1 MKLLI
6 SLWSVFLL
14 LGMLPVQ
21 AAVVGYVPMDDRPVN
36 LEYVADTARAAG
48 ETIVTPPVLNIAG
61 RQRPGN
67 VPGLWDWV
75 FEQGAVSDAMVLSA
89 DSLVYGGLVA
99 SRTHFDS
106 EAELSARLEKFR
118 ELKRRYPALRLYVF
132 NTIMRT
138 PKMSAG
144 STEPPYYEQLGP
156 SIFRIT
162 ALEDKREI
170 VGLTA
175 GETAELAQLIVR
187 VPAVNLADWRTRR
200 AKNYRINE
208 QLQQLAREGTFEYL
222 LLGRDDAS
230 PLSASHQE
238 ARHLQTSGAGM
249 AASRYLSIPGADNLG
264 MSLVVQAINDVNFR
278 LPLVKVFYAPGA
290 GGATVASYEDRPLS
304 ESIPQHIVVAGG
316 VKADWVERPD
326 LVLAVNS
333 PADGRTREANQPGN
347 VTQANPAVR
356 TFVDKVR
363 SDVEAGRHVAVGDVS
378 FANGADNSLLPLLK
392 EQGLLDRLAA
402 YSGWNTAGNTLGY
415 AVGQGM
421 LSPFMP
427 DGQRK
432 KMLAVRYL
440 DDWAYQANIRGQLY
454 EEVVY
459 PAGNDGQWLN
469 TLKPRVTKA
478 ATAKIR
484 RFAAVNLWPMTIED
498 IWVEF
503 PWNRMFELGVH
514 IR

>member
-1 MKLLI
+1 MKLRIVVLC
-6 SLWSVFLL
+6 WLL
-14 LGMLPVQ
+14 LAGAQ
-21 AAVVGYVPMDDRPVN
+21 AAQAAAIGYVPMDDRPVN

-48 ETIVTPPVLNIAG
+48 ETIVTPSVSAIAG
-61 RQRPGN
+61 RQRPGS
-67 VPGLWDWV
+67 GSRLWDWV
-75 FEQGAVSDAMVLSA
+75 FEQAAVSDAMALSA

-99 SRTHFDS
+99 SRTHFASD
-106 EAELSARLEKFR
+106 AELLARLEKFR

-132 NTIMRT
+132 STIMRT

-144 STEPPYYEQLGP
+144 ATEPPYYEKLGP
-156 SIFRIT
+156 AIFRIT
-162 ALEDKREI
+162 ALEDKRE
-170 VGLTA
+170 VAGLSA
-175 GETAELAQLIVR
+175 AETAELSRLIGA
-187 VPAVNLADWRTRR
+187 VPAENLADWRTRR

-208 QLQQLAREGTFEYL
+208 QLQQLAREGVFEYL

-249 AASRYLSIPGADNLG
+249 DASRYLSIPGADNLG

-278 LPLVKVFYAPGA
+278 LPFVKVFYAPGV
-290 GGATVASYEDRPLS
+290 GGATVASYEDRPLA
-304 ESIPQHIVVAGG
+304 ESIPQHIVVSGG
-316 VKADWVERPD
+316 VKADWVEHPD

-333 PADGRTREANQPGN
+333 PADGKTREANQPEN

-356 TFVDKVR
+356 TFVGQVC
-363 SDVEAGRHVAVGDVS
+363 SELAAGRTVSVGDVS
-378 FANGADNSLLPLLK
+378 FANGADNSLLTLMK
-392 EQGLLDRLAA
+392 EAGILDRLAA

-427 DGQRK
+427 AGQRK

-469 TLKPRVTKA
+469 ALKPRVTKA
-478 ATAKIR
+478 ATLKIR
-484 RFAAVNLWPMTIED
+484 RFAAANLWPMTVEN

>member
-1 MKLLI
+1 MKFRI
-6 SLWSVFLL
+6 FVMCCLL
-14 LGMLPVQ
+14 LAGAPAAR
-21 AAVVGYVPMDDRPVN
+21 AAVIGYVPMDDRPVN
-36 LEYVADTARAAG
+36 LEYVVDTARAAG
-48 ETIVTPPVLNIAG
+48 ETIVTPPVSAIAG

-67 VPGLWDWV
+67 VGRLWDWV
-75 FEQGAVSDAMVLSA
+75 FEQAAVSDAMALST
-89 DSLVYGGLVA
+89 DSLVFGGLVA

-106 EAELSARLEKFR
+106 ETELSARLEKFR
-118 ELKRRYPALRLYVF
+118 ELKRRYPSLRLYVF
-132 NTIMRT
+132 GTIMRT

-144 STEPPYYEQLGP
+144 STEPPYYEKVGP
-156 SIFRIT
+156 AIFRIT

-170 VGLTA
+170 SGLTA
-175 GETAELAQLIVR
+175 AETVELEQLTGRI
-187 VPAVNLADWRTRR
+187 PAANLADWRTRR
-200 AKNYRINE
+200 AKNYRVNE
-208 QLQQLAREGTFEYL
+208 QLQRMARDGVFEYL
-222 LLGRDDAS
+222 LLGRDDSS

-249 AASRYLSIPGADNLG
+249 DASRYLSIPGADNLG

-278 LPLVKVFYAPGA
+278 LPFVKVFYAPGV

-304 ESIPQHIVVAGG
+304 ESIPQHIVVSGG
-316 VKADWVERPD
+316 IKADWVDSPD

-333 PADGRTREANQPGN
+333 PVDGKTREANHPGN
-347 VTQANPAVR
+347 VTQANPSVR
-356 TFVDKVR
+356 TFTVRVR
-363 SDVEAGRHVAVGDVS
+363 SEVEAGRRVAVGDVS
-378 FANGADNSLLPLLK
+378 FGNGADNSLLPLLR

-402 YSGWNTAGNTLGY
+402 YSGWNTAGNTLGF

-421 LSPFMP
+421 LSSHMT
-427 DGQRK
+427 DAARQK
-432 KMLAVRYL
+432 LLAVRYL

-469 TLKPRVTKA
+469 ALKPRVTRA
-478 ATAKIR
+478 ATEKIR
-484 RFAAVNLWPMTIED
+484 RFAATNLWPMAVED

-503 PWNRMFELGVH
+503 PWNRMFEMGVH

>member
-1 MKLLI
+1 MKLLV
-6 SLWSVFLL
+6 SLWSVFWL

-21 AAVVGYVPMDDRPVN
+21 AALIGYVPMDDRPVN

-67 VPGLWDWV
+67 VPGLWEWV
-75 FEQGAVSDAMVLSA
+75 FEQAAVSDAMALSA

-144 STEPPYYEQLGP
+144 ATEPPYYEQLGP
-156 SIFRIT
+156 TIFRIT
-162 ALEDKREI
+162 ALEDKRESA
-170 VGLTA
+170 GLTA
-175 GETAELAQLIVR
+175 AESAELAQLTAR
-187 VPAVNLADWRTRR
+187 VPVAHLVDWRTRR

-208 QLQQLAREGTFEYL
+208 QLQQLAREGIFEYL

-238 ARHLQTSGAGM
+238 ARHLQTSGAGLP
-249 AASRYLSIPGADNLG
+249 ASRYLSIPGADNLG

-278 LPLVKVFYAPGA
+278 LPFVKVFYAPGA
-290 GGATVASYEDRPLS
+290 GGATVASYEDRPLA
-304 ESIPQHIVVAGG
+304 ESIPQHITVAGG
-316 VKADWVERPD
+316 VKADWAKQPD
-326 LVLAVNS
+326 VVLAVNS
-333 PADGRTREANQPGN
+333 PTDGKTREANLPGN

-356 TFVDKVR
+356 TFVGQVC
-363 SDVEAGRHVAVGDVS
+363 SELAAGRTVSVGDVS
-378 FANGADNSLLPLLK
+378 FANGADNSLLTLMK
-392 EQGLLDRLAA
+392 EAGILDRLAA

-427 DGQRK
+427 AGQRK

-469 TLKPRVTKA
+469 ALKPRVTKA
-478 ATAKIR
+478 ATLKIR
-484 RFAAVNLWPMTIED
+484 RFAAANLWPMTVEN

>member
-118 ELKRRYPALRLYVF
+118 ELKQRYPALRLYVF

-238 ARHLQTSGAGM
+238 ARL
-249 AASRYLSIPGADNLG
+249 I
-264 MSLVVQAINDVNFR
+264 
-278 LPLVKVFYAPGA
+278 
-290 GGATVASYEDRPLS
+290 
-304 ESIPQHIVVAGG
+304 
-316 VKADWVERPD
+316 
-326 LVLAVNS
+326 
-333 PADGRTREANQPGN
+333 
-347 VTQANPAVR
+347 
-356 TFVDKVR
+356 
-363 SDVEAGRHVAVGDVS
+363 
-378 FANGADNSLLPLLK
+378 
-392 EQGLLDRLAA
+392 
-402 YSGWNTAGNTLGY
+402 
-415 AVGQGM
+415 
-421 LSPFMP
+421 
-427 DGQRK
+427 
-432 KMLAVRYL
+432 
-440 DDWAYQANIRGQLY
+440 
-454 EEVVY
+454 
-459 PAGNDGQWLN
+459 
-469 TLKPRVTKA
+469 
-478 ATAKIR
+478 
-484 RFAAVNLWPMTIED
+484 
-498 IWVEF
+498 
-503 PWNRMFELGVH
+503 
-514 IR
+514 

>member
-1 MKLLI
+1 
-6 SLWSVFLL
+6 
-14 LGMLPVQ
+14 
-21 AAVVGYVPMDDRPVN
+21 
-36 LEYVADTARAAG
+36 
-48 ETIVTPPVLNIAG
+48 
-61 RQRPGN
+61 
-67 VPGLWDWV
+67 
-75 FEQGAVSDAMVLSA
+75 
-89 DSLVYGGLVA
+89 
-99 SRTHFDS
+99 
-106 EAELSARLEKFR
+106 
-118 ELKRRYPALRLYVF
+118 
-132 NTIMRT
+132 
-138 PKMSAG
+138 MSAG

-347 VTQANPAVR
+347 VMQANPAVR
-356 TFVDKVR
+356 TFVGRVR

-378 FANGADNSLLPLLK
+378 FVIVADIYLLLMLK
-392 EQGLLDRLAA
+392 D
-402 YSGWNTAGNTLGY
+402 
-415 AVGQGM
+415 
-421 LSPFMP
+421 
-427 DGQRK
+427 
-432 KMLAVRYL
+432 
-440 DDWAYQANIRGQLY
+440 
-454 EEVVY
+454 
-459 PAGNDGQWLN
+459 
-469 TLKPRVTKA
+469 
-478 ATAKIR
+478 
-484 RFAAVNLWPMTIED
+484 
-498 IWVEF
+498 
-503 PWNRMFELGVH
+503 
-514 IR
+514 

>member
-1 MKLLI
+1 MKLLV

-21 AAVVGYVPMDDRPVN
+21 AAVIGYVPMDDRPVN

-48 ETIVTPPVLNIAG
+48 ETIVTPPVLTIAG

-67 VPGLWDWV
+67 VPGLWEWV
-75 FEQGAVSDAMVLSA
+75 FEQAAVSDAMALSA

-106 EAELSARLEKFR
+106 ETELSARLEKFR

-144 STEPPYYEQLGP
+144 ATEPPYYEQLGP
-156 SIFRIT
+156 TIFRIT

-170 VGLTA
+170 AGLT
-175 GETAELAQLIVR
+175 GVETAELAQLTAR
-187 VPAVNLADWRTRR
+187 VPAVNLADWRARR

-208 QLQQLAREGTFEYL
+208 RLQQLAREGIFEYL

-238 ARHLQTSGAGM
+238 ARHLQTSGAGLP
-249 AASRYLSIPGADNLG
+249 ASRYLSIPGADNLG

-278 LPLVKVFYAPGA
+278 LPFVKVFYAPGA
-290 GGATVASYEDRPLS
+290 GGATVASYEDRPLA
-304 ESIPQHIVVAGG
+304 ESIPQHITVAGG
-316 VKADWVERPD
+316 VKADWMEHPD

-333 PADGRTREANQPGN
+333 PADGKTREANQPGN
-347 VTQANPAVR
+347 VTLANPAVR
-356 TFVDKVR
+356 DFVDLVR
-363 SDVEAGRHVAVGDVS
+363 AELAAGRTVSVGDVS
-378 FANGADNSLLPLLK
+378 FANGADNSLLTLMK
-392 EQGLLDRLAA
+392 EAGILDRLAA

-421 LSPFMP
+421 LSPFMS
-427 DGQRK
+427 DEQRK
-432 KMLAVRYL
+432 KMLRCAISTTGR
-440 DDWAYQANIRGQLY
+440 IRPISGDSY
-454 EEVVY
+454 MKRSF
-459 PAGNDGQWLN
+459 
-469 TLKPRVTKA
+469 TRRA
-478 ATAKIR
+478 AT
-484 RFAAVNLWPMTIED
+484 VN
-498 IWVEF
+498 
-503 PWNRMFELGVH
+503 G
-514 IR
+514 